1 MAKEL
6 LKLTAAE
13 IFFLRWLRENG
24 GSGVSSGN
32 NWIGAVDRLVKAGYV
47 KEQADSFSLP
57 TKPASELP
65 SAPRARSRSESPGAH
80 RSAAPVCSPGF

>member
-47 KEQADSFSLP
+47 
-57 TKPASELP
+57 
-65 SAPRARSRSESPGAH
+65 ARIVTEANGS
-80 RSAAPVCSPGF
+80 

>member
-6 LKLTAAE
+6 LKLTATE

-24 GSGVSSGN
+24 GSGASSGN

-47 KEQADSFSLP
+47 KEQAYSFSLD
-57 TKPASELP
+57 TVQYTLTERGRHTLDGAAQKRTSGLP
-65 SAPRARSRSESPGAH
+65 
-80 RSAAPVCSPGF
+80 